1 MGEYNT
7 SKIKTLIVLGRH
19 RYNDE
24 DNAGM
29 SIRDISRLTGVS
41 RGYLKYR
48 MPLWVK
54 WGYISR
60 ILSPKPPAHYHHR
73 ITEKGRRFIMETAPE
88 RIVSHCKIEIDT
100 LQRRNTYDT

>member
-1 MGEYNT
+1 MGDYNT

-29 SIRDISRLTGVS
+29 SIKEISGLTGVS

-73 ITEKGRRFIMETAPE
+73 ITEKGRRFIQERVPE
-88 RIVSHCKIEIDT
+88 CISEHCASEIDA
-100 LQRRNTYDT
+100 LQRQNIYD